1 MATETSHPSQI
12 IEVAEI
18 AWEST
23 TPTIKAKILWSDPPT
38 KRRAQL
44 TRFEPGAFLSMH
56 RHVGD
61 ELLYV
66 IEGSI
71 SDESGTVSA
80 GSFGY
85 PPNGCVHSVTS
96 KNGATVFA
104 IITGGAEPAKEIGAA
119 PPSQTI
125 VLCDIP
131 WTEGRVPGTRH
142 KAFWSD
148 PITKRRA
155 VMARFERG
163 AKLPRHKHV
172 GDELLFMIEGS
183 NFDES
188 ASCGPGTWPIFRA
201 DAFIRSSARSATLRS
216 RSSPARWR
224 RWSKTAIAGAATTP
238 PPPPRY

>member
-1 MATETSHPSQI
+1 
-12 IEVAEI
+12 
-18 AWEST
+18 
-23 TPTIKAKILWSDPPT
+23 
-38 KRRAQL
+38 
-44 TRFEPGAFLSMH
+44 MH

-85 PPNGCVHSVTS
+85 RPNGCVHSVIS

-104 IITGGAEPAKEIGAA
+104 IITGGVEPAKGIGAGR
-119 PPSQTI
+119 PSQTI
-125 VLCDIP
+125 VLSDIP
-131 WTEGRVPGTRH
+131 WTEGPVPGTRH

-188 ASCGPGTWPIFRA
+188 GE
-201 DAFIRSSARSATLRS
+201 LRTGNVAYFPS
-216 RSSPARWR
+216 
-224 RWSKTAIAGAATTP
+224 
-238 PPPPRY
+238 

>member
-1 MATETSHPSQI
+1 MTAETSNPSQI

-18 AWEST
+18 AWEAV
-23 TPTIKAKILWSDPPT
+23 TPTIKAKILWSDPAT

-71 SDESGTVSA
+71 SDESSTVSA
-80 GSFGY
+80 GSVGY
-85 PPNGCVHSVTS
+85 RPNGCVHSVTS

-104 IITGGAEPAKEIGAA
+104 IITGGVEPANEIGTA
-119 PPSQTI
+119 PPSETI
-125 VLCDIP
+125 VLSDIP
-131 WTEGRVPGTRH
+131 WIEGRVPGTRQ
-142 KAFWSD
+142 KVFWSD

-163 AKLPRHKHV
+163 AKLPRHKHI

-188 ASCGPGTWPIFRA
+188 GELKTGNLAYFPSGCIHTVV
-201 DAFIRSSARSATLRS
+201 
-216 RSSPARWR
+216 
-224 RWSKTAIAGAATTP
+224 SKIGHTAIAFVTGEVETMQ
-238 PPPPRY
+238 

>member
-1 MATETSHPSQI
+1 MAAEAQNPAQI

-18 AWEST
+18 AWESI
-23 TPTIKAKILWSDPPT
+23 TPTIKAKMLWSDPAT
-38 KRRAQL
+38 KRRAQI
-44 TRFEPGAFLSMH
+44 TRFEPGASLSMH

-80 GSFGY
+80 GSVGY
-85 PPNGCVHSVTS
+85 RPNGCIHRVTS

-104 IITGGAEPAKEIGAA
+104 IITGGVEPAKEIGTA

-125 VLCDIP
+125 VLSDIP
-131 WTEGRVPGTRH
+131 WTEWMPGVRQ

-148 PITKRRA
+148 PATKRRA
-155 VMARFERG
+155 AMARWEPG
-163 AKLPRHKHV
+163 AKLPRHKHI

-188 ASCGPGTWPIFRA
+188 GELRTGNASYFPNGWTH
-201 DAFIRSSARSATLRS
+201 TVV
-216 RSSPARWR
+216 
-224 RWSKTAIAGAATTP
+224 SKNGHTAIAFVTGEVETMP
-238 PPPPRY
+238 

>member
-1 MATETSHPSQI
+1 MAVEVPNQAQI

-18 AWEST
+18 AWESI
-23 TPTIKAKILWSDPPT
+23 TPTIKAKMLWSDPAT

-44 TRFEPGAFLSMH
+44 TRFEPGASLSMH

-61 ELLYV
+61 EMLYV

-80 GSFGY
+80 GSVGY
-85 PPNGCVHSVTS
+85 RPNGCIHSVTS

-104 IITGGAEPAKEIGAA
+104 IITGEVESAKEFGTA
-119 PPSQTI
+119 PSSQTI
-125 VLCDIP
+125 VLSDIP
-131 WTEGRVPGTRH
+131 WSEGRVPGMRV

-148 PITKRRA
+148 PATKRRA
-155 VMARFERG
+155 AMARWEPG
-163 AKLPRHKHV
+163 AKLPRHKHI

-188 ASCGPGTWPIFRA
+188 GE
-201 DAFIRSSARSATLRS
+201 LRTGNVAYFPS
-216 RSSPARWR
+216 GCTHTVV
-224 RWSKTAIAGAATTP
+224 SKIGHTAIAFVTGEVETIQ
-238 PPPPRY
+238 

>member
-1 MATETSHPSQI
+1 MAAETSNPSQI

-18 AWEST
+18 AWEAV
-23 TPTIKAKILWSDPPT
+23 TPTIKAKILWSDPAT

-71 SDESGTVSA
+71 SDESSTVSA
-80 GSFGY
+80 GSVGY
-85 PPNGCVHSVTS
+85 RPNGCVHSVTS

-104 IITGGAEPAKEIGAA
+104 IITGGVEPANEIGTA
-119 PPSQTI
+119 PPSETI
-125 VLCDIP
+125 VLSDIP
-131 WTEGRVPGTRH
+131 WIEGRVPGTRQ
-142 KAFWSD
+142 KVFWSD

-163 AKLPRHKHV
+163 AKLPRHKHI

-188 ASCGPGTWPIFRA
+188 GE
-201 DAFIRSSARSATLRS
+201 LRTGNLAYFPS
-216 RSSPARWR
+216 GCIHTVV
-224 RWSKTAIAGAATTP
+224 SKIGHTAIAFVTGEVETMQ
-238 PPPPRY
+238 

>member
-1 MATETSHPSQI
+1 MAPEGSNPSQI

-18 AWEST
+18 AWESI
-23 TPTIKAKILWSDPPT
+23 TPTIKAKMLWSDPDT

-44 TRFEPGAFLSMH
+44 TRFEPGASLSMH
-56 RHVGD
+56 RHIGD

-80 GSFGY
+80 GSVGY
-85 PPNGCVHSVTS
+85 RPNGCIHSVTS

-104 IITGGAEPAKEIGAA
+104 IITGGVEPAKEIGTA
-119 PPSQTI
+119 PSQTF
-125 VLCDIP
+125 VLSEIP
-131 WTEGRVPGTRH
+131 WSDAPVPGIRL

-148 PITKRRA
+148 PATKRRA
-155 VMARFERG
+155 AMARWEPG
-163 AKLPRHKHV
+163 ASLPRHRHI

-188 ASCGPGTWPIFRA
+188 GE
-201 DAFIRSSARSATLRS
+201 LRTGNVAYF
-216 RSSPARWR
+216 PNGCTHTVV
-224 RWSKTAIAGAATTP
+224 SKIGHTAIAFTTGEVETMQ
-238 PPPPRY
+238 